1 MHSHLTLIPLQG
13 TETDQP
19 GCVGTRWAVRT
30 DLSACPEQGTTF
42 LTRCFSGCVQ
52 FSRFCQRLG
61 QAPMRQLTHS
71 PANLLWVLALLR
83 DFRGHMG
90 RRGCSGLW
98 THGRKEA
105 GGASLREANRGF

>member
-1 MHSHLTLIPLQG
+1 MHSHLTLIPSQG

-19 GCVGTRWAVRT
+19 GCVGTRRAVRT
-30 DLSACPEQGTTF
+30 DLSACPDQGTTF

-52 FSRFCQRLG
+52 FSRLCQRFG
-61 QAPMRQLTHS
+61 QAPMGQLTHS
-71 PANLLWVLALLR
+71 PANLLRVLALLR

-105 GGASLREANRGF
+105 GGASLQEANRGF

>member
-1 MHSHLTLIPLQG
+1 MHSHLTLIPSQG
-13 TETDQP
+13 IETDQP
-19 GCVGTRWAVRT
+19 GCVGTRRAVRT
-30 DLSACPEQGTTF
+30 ELSARPEQGTTF
-42 LTRCFSGCVQ
+42 LTGCFSGCVQ
-52 FSRFCQRLG
+52 FSHLCQRLG
-61 QAPMRQLTHS
+61 QAPMRQRTHS
-71 PANLLWVLALLR
+71 PANLLRVLALPT